1 MNFFFFF
8 LTGALAVS
16 VPGELAGYWEA
27 HQRFGKLPWA
37 DLFKPSIELCEKGYT
52 LTLAQYDGLVYNK
65 ISIYN
70 DPTLR
75 HVSVKYKLYRIE
87 IIERKYLFCVT
98 SIILRV
104 YVCRKEISFESFVEN
119 CLSILQLTNSVK

>member
-1 MNFFFFF
+1 MNFFI
-8 LTGALAVS
+8 LIGALAVA

-52 LTLAQYDGLVYNK
+52 MTMAQYDGLIYNK
-65 ISIYN
+65 KSIYN

-75 HVSVKYKLYRIE
+75 YVSVKYKLD
-87 IIERKYLFCVT
+87 
-98 SIILRV
+98 
-104 YVCRKEISFESFVEN
+104 
-119 CLSILQLTNSVK
+119 